1 MSTDQTRSSWVSA
14 AKNGNYNQATCQPS
28 TYHSKSRHTLQVP
41 ANHKPVCVMTLEAD
55 RPASQAAGASYV
67 MPTARRLLAEARQT
81 MFSESRQP
89 GRNATI
95 MDVVLDHRLLI
106 SVSTLLANG
115 RHRSP
120 VPRNCALGC
129 QADVDAYWA
138 EQKESSEF
146 VSTGV
151 SKIIEPPVSAE
162 RSTMAWP
169 PNLDGDGVWD

>member
-1 MSTDQTRSSWVSA
+1 MP
-14 AKNGNYNQATCQPS
+14 K
-28 TYHSKSRHTLQVP
+28 LQVS
-41 ANHKPVCVMTLEAD
+41 ANHKPVCPMTPETD
-55 RPASQAAGASYV
+55 RPAGQAANASYV

-95 MDVVLDHRLLI
+95 MDMILDHCLLI
-106 SVSTLLANG
+106 RVATLPADG

-129 QADVDAYWA
+129 QADIGVYWIQ
-138 EQKESSEF
+138 QKERREF
-146 VSTGV
+146 VSPGMR
-151 SKIIEPPVSAE
+151 KNIEPPVSAE

-169 PNLDGDGVWD
+169 PNLDGDEVWD